1 MKLIQKISMDFAF
14 HGIPP
19 RVYGKQDDSQSRI
32 VQIDLFNQGE
42 AWPVPSDAVLM
53 VRYRTPK
60 GAIGLY
66 DTLPDGSTPFEV
78 SENTVLVQLVD
89 QIFAA
94 AGAVECELR
103 IISAGAGIST
113 WTFLVDVERGA
124 SGDENISSD
133 YINVLT
139 ELTERA
145 ETAAEKAEASAKSVD
160 AENLMKK
167 ETYDAT
173 GDVENEGGIKGYVEK
188 EIGCERIGQRNLTG
202 TSSSA
207 TVITAFCTGYR
218 VGKIAFV
225 NINAIIQLTKLYPTL
240 DIKFEGLPKA
250 GIEAYDTGLA
260 VFTETQ
266 VSGQDAKIPVT
277 RETARVNTMEGD
289 VGLSIYLDGGELGKK
304 YGVAITVVYGVE

>member
-103 IISAGAGIST
+103 IISEGAGIST

-139 ELTERA
+139 GLTERA
-145 ETAAEKAEASAKSVD
+145 EAAAERAED
-160 AENLMKK
+160 AAERAGLIGDPWK
-167 ETYDAT
+167 ETT
-173 GDVENEGGIKGYVEK
+173 GKGKVSESTSGIEIINGEDIRWKKVGRIVAVTAYASVTYNLAEYYGEYRSIQLSIKNIPKAVYGAYVVTSGIISFETENGGTASTGPWTIASFASEIDVNDTLNIRANTK
-188 EIGCERIGQRNLTG
+188 ETGELTG
-202 TSSSA
+202 RIRKF
-207 TVITAFCTGYR
+207 VIR
-218 VGKIAFV
+218 
-225 NINAIIQLTKLYPTL
+225 
-240 DIKFEGLPKA
+240 
-250 GIEAYDTGLA
+250 IEA
-260 VFTETQ
+260 
-266 VSGQDAKIPVT
+266 I
-277 RETARVNTMEGD
+277 
-289 VGLSIYLDGGELGKK
+289 
-304 YGVAITVVYGVE
+304 GVASE

>member
-78 SENTVLVQLVD
+78 SDNTVLVQLVD
-89 QIFAA
+89 QIFTA
-94 AGAVECELR
+94 AGAAECELR
-103 IISAGAGIST
+103 IISTGTGVST

-124 SGDENISSD
+124 SGDETISSD

-139 ELTERA
+139 SLTVEANAAAKRA
-145 ETAAEKAEASAKSVD
+145 EEAAKRAEEASD
-160 AENLMKK
+160 PW
-167 ETYDAT
+167 
-173 GDVENEGGIKGYVEK
+173 
-188 EIGCERIGQRNLTG
+188 EITTG
-202 TSSSA
+202 TGEVSDYTSDLYSVGENTRIQWTKIGKVVCVRIYA
-207 TVITAFCTGYR
+207 DVTYSGAALNGEYR
-218 VGKIAFV
+218 
-225 NINAIIQLTKLYPTL
+225 IIQLSVKGVPKVINGAYNITSGYIIFKKTNGGTKSLGPWMIATYPSELSTEDTL
-240 DIKFEGLPKA
+240 NLSASIIPQESIGPDVVDKNFLINA
-250 GIEAYDTGLA
+250 TAIGIASE
-260 VFTETQ
+260 
-266 VSGQDAKIPVT
+266 
-277 RETARVNTMEGD
+277 
-289 VGLSIYLDGGELGKK
+289 
-304 YGVAITVVYGVE
+304 

>member
-42 AWPVPSDAVLM
+42 AWPVPSDAAMM

-60 GAIGLY
+60 GATGLY

-89 QIFAA
+89 QIFVA

-139 ELTERA
+139 SLTVEANTAANRA
-145 ETAAEKAEASAKSVD
+145 EEAARRAEEAS
-160 AENLMKK
+160 NPW
-167 ETYDAT
+167 
-173 GDVENEGGIKGYVEK
+173 
-188 EIGCERIGQRNLTG
+188 EITTG
-202 TSSSA
+202 TGKVSDYTSSLYGVGENTSIRWTKIGKVVCVRIYADVTYYMAGFNGEYRAIQLSITGVPKVINGAYNITSGFISFEKTNGEIRNIGPWIIA
-207 TVITAFCTGYR
+207 TYQSEVSTEATLSLTASIIPQESIGPDVADKRF
-218 VGKIAFV
+218 F
-225 NINAIIQLTKLYPTL
+225 INATAI
-240 DIKFEGLPKA
+240 
-250 GIEAYDTGLA
+250 GIASE
-260 VFTETQ
+260 
-266 VSGQDAKIPVT
+266 
-277 RETARVNTMEGD
+277 
-289 VGLSIYLDGGELGKK
+289 
-304 YGVAITVVYGVE
+304 